1 MPPFTPCFPTA
12 LMHEEIPVAL
22 LDLIQQRLASLLGSR
37 FTVLLAGSG
46 NGNGTGVSHYHLAI
60 QHNQSGVSLEENGNV
75 SAGFIDR
82 LLRMG
87 AQLGGMFDSPTFSQ
101 MGGDDPG
108 RTLVWISELVSP
120 GETITIRAPL

>member
-1 MPPFTPCFPTA
+1 MPPFTPCLPTA
-12 LMHEEIPVAL
+12 LMHDEIPIAL

-37 FTVLLAGSG
+37 FTVVLAGSS
-46 NGNGTGVSHYHLAI
+46 NGNSTGVSHYHLAI

-87 AQLGGMFDSPTFSQ
+87 TQLGGMFDSPTFNQ